1 MMYLIIALASFLVA
15 GLTFFSGFG
24 LGTLLL
30 PLFAL
35 FFSVPVAVAAT
46 AVVHLLNNISKVV
59 FVGKYADR
67 NIALRF
73 GIPAVIAAFCG
84 AWVLGYISDM
94 DSIYSYTI
102 FNSTLEIFP
111 VKLTIGILMIVFGL
125 FELLPFLNR
134 FQIEPKWI
142 PAGGVLSGFFG
153 GLSGHQGA
161 LRTVFLTRAGLRKE
175 AFIGT
180 IAVIGACVDVMRI
193 FVYGLH
199 RFSNIEKDTVLFVF
213 VATVSAW
220 AGSFLGSRLLK
231 KIKLRIIR
239 IIIGCML
246 LLLGCSLALGFI

>member
-30 PLFAL
+30 PLFTL
-35 FFSVPVAVAAT
+35 FFPVPVAVATT
-46 AVVHLLNNISKVV
+46 AVVHLLNNISKV
-59 FVGKYADR
+59 FLVGRYADR
-67 NIALRF
+67 NIVLRF
-73 GIPAVIAAFCG
+73 GIPAVIAAFGG
-84 AWVLGYISDM
+84 AWVLGYISYM
-94 DSIYSYTI
+94 DRVYSYTI
-102 FNSTLEIFP
+102 FNSTFEIFP

-125 FELLPFLNR
+125 FELIPLLNR
-134 FQIEPKWI
+134 FHFGPEWI

-180 IAVIGACVDVMRI
+180 IAIIGASVDVMRI